1 MSDGGLTPASSLQR
15 NQAASASLSI
25 LARRLRVTKSH
36 RSELFDAVG
45 LRPRRIDG
53 IFRALTI
60 ALVALVL
67 VLPNA
72 VAILYFGLLASDQ
85 FVSETR
91 FTVRASTSA
100 QPVDAVARFSGIPS
114 ALPAQ
119 DTRVIASHLTSRG
132 MLDRLETQF
141 DFGRL
146 FGRDGI
152 DRHARLGGNPTAEE
166 KLDTWKRMAS
176 ASISPRSDIVT
187 IKVRAFSAV
196 ESRDLNRA
204 VVTAS
209 EELVNEMNDRIW
221 KDSTG
226 AAREEVAQAS
236 AQLAQARIR
245 MQAVRNAA
253 GILTVAG
260 ASTSFSS
267 LSMQLEGE
275 LADLENDYRSNRDLI
290 SDQAPHMRV
299 MASRIDAR
307 KRQLQTLR
315 DQVAGTDSTL
325 PSLADRSTEFAEA
338 ELEQKLAEDRLA
350 ISIATLEHLQAMS
363 QQKLLYLD
371 PFLQPTLPDEARYP
385 RRVLW
390 IAIVLAASV
399 LLFAALS
406 ALLSVVRSRLD

>member
-1 MSDGGLTPASSLQR
+1 MSDSGLTPASSLQR
-15 NQAASASLSI
+15 NQAASAALSV

-45 LRPRRIDG
+45 LRPRRING

-60 ALVALVL
+60 VLVALVL

-100 QPVDAVARFSGIPS
+100 RPVDAVARFSGIPS

-196 ESRDLNRA
+196 EARDLNRA

-275 LADLENDYRSNRDLI
+275 LADLENDYKSNRDLI